1 MLDVISVT
9 VAIYWAKRSDGC
21 GQSGIAVQVR
31 HATAI
36 HSSTAWGTGE
46 STIREM
52 RGNGV
57 NMEDLHAVS

>member
-1 MLDVISVT
+1 M
-9 VAIYWAKRSDGC
+9 
-21 GQSGIAVQVR
+21 
-31 HATAI
+31 AI

-57 NMEDLHAVS
+57 NMEDLHAVP